1 MDSAPPERDA
11 ALVAARQHFDG
22 GDFFNDLARRVAI
35 PTSSREPE
43 HRPDLAAYL
52 NAEIG
57 PTLAALGYRWRCL
70 DNPLIDGVPFLIAER
85 HEDDALP
92 TILTYGHGD
101 TVPGM
106 EGQWSAGRDPWTLSR
121 QGERWYGR
129 GSADNKAQH
138 SINLAA
144 IGRTLETRG
153 RLGFNSRI
161 LIETGEEVGS
171 PGLREICQ
179 AETEH
184 LRADLLLASDG
195 PRFVRDHAM
204 IVLGTRG
211 VINIEFEVNLR
222 AGAHHSGNW
231 GGLLANAGVVL
242 AHALASVVGPRG
254 EILVPALKPA
264 PLPESVRAA
273 LASCR
278 FESCEDDPDIDADW
292 ADAQASAVEKLIA
305 FNTFEILAFETGDP
319 AKPANAIPPTARATG
334 HLRFTVD
341 SDPETFVPALRR
353 HLDEHGFAAVTVRQ
367 AEMPIMRATRLDPAH
382 PAARWAAASVA
393 RTCGHSPMVAPNA
406 GGSLPNDVFAELLG
420 MPTLWVPHSYGGCS
434 QHAPDEHVLEPLLR
448 QGLEIMT
455 GLFWDLGESAL
466 AGEAPWLDAGRDPVR
481 NPG

>member
-1 MDSAPPERDA
+1 MNDAPSDRHDA
-11 ALVAARQHFDG
+11 LAAACRHFDDG
-22 GDFFNDLARRVAI
+22 HFFTDLARRVAI
-35 PTSSREPE
+35 PTSSREAE

-52 NAEIG
+52 EDEIG
-57 PTLAALGYRWRCL
+57 PTLTAMGYGWRCL
-70 DNPLIDGVPFLIAER
+70 ANPVVDGVPFLVAER

-92 TILTYGHGD
+92 TVLTYGHGD

-106 EGQWSAGRDPWTLSR
+106 EGQWREGRDPWTLSR
-121 QGERWYGR
+121 EGERWYGR

-144 IGRTLETRG
+144 IRSVLESRG

-171 PGLREICQ
+171 PGLREICSIE
-179 AETEH
+179 AKN
-184 LRADLLLASDG
+184 LSADLLLASDG

-211 VINIEFEVNLR
+211 VINIEFEVDLR
-222 AGAHHSGNW
+222 QGAHHSGNW

-242 AHALASVVGPRG
+242 AHALTTVVGPRG

-264 PLPESVRAA
+264 PLSDSVRAA
-273 LASCR
+273 LAGCR
-278 FESCEDDPDIDADW
+278 IEITEGDPEIDPDW
-292 ADAQASAVEKLIA
+292 ADPQAGAVEKLIA
-305 FNTFEILAFETGDP
+305 FNTFEILAYETGDP

-353 HLDEHGFAAVTVRQ
+353 HLDERGFAAVAVRQ
-367 AEMPIMRATRLDPAH
+367 SEMPIMRATRLDPAH
-382 PAARWAAASVA
+382 PAARWAAQSVA
-393 RTCGHSPMVAPNA
+393 RTCDRTPMVAPNA
-406 GGSLPNDVFAELLG
+406 GGSLPNDIFADFLH

-448 QGLEIMT
+448 QGLEIMS

-466 AGEAPWLDAGRDPVR
+466 AGEAPWRDGAKR
-481 NPG
+481 RKG

>member
-1 MDSAPPERDA
+1 M
-11 ALVAARQHFDG
+11 
-22 GDFFNDLARRVAI
+22 AI

-52 NAEIG
+52 NDEIG
-57 PTLAALGYRWRCL
+57 PTIAAMGYRWRCL
-70 DNPLIDGVPFLIAER
+70 ENPVTEGVPFLVAER
-85 HEDDALP
+85 HEGDALP
-92 TILTYGHGD
+92 TVLTYGHGD

-106 EGQWSAGRDPWTLSR
+106 EGEWRDGLDPWTLSR
-121 QGERWYGR
+121 EGERWYGR

-144 IGRTLETRG
+144 IANVLEIRG

-179 AETEH
+179 AEAKV
-184 LRADLLLASDG
+184 LSADLLLASDG

-211 VINIEFEVNLR
+211 VINIEFEVKLR
-222 AGAHHSGNW
+222 QGAHHSGNW

-264 PLPESVRAA
+264 ALPASVRAA
-273 LASCR
+273 LAGCR
-278 FESCEDDPDIDADW
+278 VETSPGDPQIDADW
-292 ADAQASAVEKLIA
+292 ADADASAVEKLIA

-319 AKPANAIPPTARATG
+319 AQPANAIPPTARATG
-334 HLRFTVD
+334 HMRFTVD

-353 HLDEHGFAAVTVRQ
+353 HLDEQGFAAVSVRQ
-367 AEMPIMRATRLDPAH
+367 TEMPIMRATRLDPAH
-382 PAARWAAASVA
+382 PAARWAAASVTQTTG
-393 RTCGHSPMVAPNA
+393 RPPMVAPNA
-406 GGSLPNDVFAELLG
+406 GGSLPNDIFAELLA
-420 MPTLWVPHSYGGCS
+420 MPTLWLPHSYGGCS

-448 QGLEIMT
+448 QGLEIMS

-466 AGEAPWLDAGRDPVR
+466 AGEAPWRDGAKSPKD
-481 NPG
+481 